1 MTNGQQISQKD
12 EDGRTQDGGRHSGDA
27 ERRENRRSWLRLGM
41 LCYFLALPLLALELS
56 SDIGFGRDS
65 CDPRP
70 VSSLGT
76 IFDYSGYPLCQIQI
90 GHVLLLW
97 TVAAAMVSPLPI
109 LVRILYGRM
118 RKKKVIPLEAERS
131 QKSHSLFWFGLSTIF
146 YTLLAG
152 IAIYVVYWE
161 VTIVLASLAVG
172 YPTGS
177 NCLCAGIDLG
187 NYSGKSNSD
196 GIPVCCTLYIDQAL
210 YLLALY
216 SLLVLPVIAL
226 ARYMSLRWRRTGC

>member
-12 EDGRTQDGGRHSGDA
+12 EDGRNQDGVRYSGDA
-27 ERRENRRSWLRLGM
+27 ERRENRRPWLRLGM
-41 LCYFLALPLLALELS
+41 LCYFLALPLLALEIS

-70 VSSLGT
+70 VGSLGT

-109 LVRILYGRM
+109 LARILYRRM
-118 RKKKVIPLEAERS
+118 RQKNVAPHEAESR
-131 QKSHSLFWFGLSTIF
+131 QRSHSLFWFGLSTIF

-177 NCLCAGIDLG
+177 NCLCLGVDLG
-187 NYSGKSNSD
+187 NYSGKSNSY
-196 GIPVCCTLYIDQAL
+196 GITVCCTLYIDQAL
-210 YLLALY
+210 YVLALY
-216 SLLVLPVIAL
+216 PLLILPVIWL
-226 ARYMSLRWRRTGC
+226 ARLYLPRITPKVS